1 MMKRLRRWLR
11 RKVAG
16 CGGGSLEIPEVR
28 CFWCRGTVGGRLTL
42 MSLDGQ
48 LEKLGALYEEK
59 SDGELLDLYEQRDGL
74 TEMAQQAL
82 AAVMRQRG
90 LGGQPVFG
98 TQELEP
104 AGHYAD
110 GDDTVGSGEVLAY
123 LFHDAFQA
131 REAIRVLTEAGI
143 EHRMVDW
150 HMVHPEMTVSQ
161 TGLDLGLVVAGADL
175 QRTVEDLKEQL
186 GLFPGPEGED
196 APEDGDSMAVLS
208 MYERG
213 EALVAARALGLAKM
227 SYLWRDGSE
236 HGSDLPDEETVAI
249 EVNSGDVE
257 RATQVVEDALA
268 RR

>member
-1 MMKRLRRWLR
+1 
-11 RKVAG
+11 
-16 CGGGSLEIPEVR
+16 
-28 CFWCRGTVGGRLTL
+28 

-48 LEKLGALYEEK
+48 IEKLSALYEEK

-74 TEMAQQAL
+74 TETARQAL
-82 AAVMRQRG
+82 LEVMRVRRLSGRG
-90 LGGQPVFG
+90 GGETYAPVQESSDDEVEDRLEG
-98 TQELEP
+98 T
-104 AGHYAD
+104 
-110 GDDTVGSGEVLAY
+110 EVLAY

-131 REAIRVLTEAGI
+131 REAIRTLAEAGI
-143 EHRMVDW
+143 GHRMLDW
-150 HMVHPEMTVSQ
+150 HVVHPEMTVSQ
-161 TGLDLGLVVAGADL
+161 NGLDLGLVVGRADL
-175 QRTVEDLKEQL
+175 QSTLGVLKEQL
-186 GLFPGPEGED
+186 GLFPGAEGED

-208 MYERG
+208 MYERA
-213 EALVAARALGLAKM
+213 EALVAAQALGEAKM

>member
-1 MMKRLRRWLR
+1 
-11 RKVAG
+11 
-16 CGGGSLEIPEVR
+16 
-28 CFWCRGTVGGRLTL
+28 

-48 LEKLGALYEEK
+48 MEKLSALYEDK
-59 SDGELLDLYEQRDGL
+59 SDGELLALLAQRDGL

-82 AAVMRQRG
+82 LGVMRQRKLDTHAPFG
-90 LGGQPVFG
+90 VQEPELGAEDAV
-98 TQELEP
+98 EAEALD
-104 AGHYAD
+104 A
-110 GDDTVGSGEVLAY
+110 GEVLAY

-131 REAIRVLTEAGI
+131 REAIRTLTEAGI
-143 EHRMVDW
+143 EHRMLDW
-150 HMVHPEMTVSQ
+150 HVVHPEMKPYPN
-161 TGLDLGLVVAGADL
+161 GLDLGLVVAQTDL
-175 QRTVEDLKEQL
+175 QSTLGVLKEQL
-186 GLFPGPEGED
+186 GLFPGAEGED

-213 EALVAARALGLAKM
+213 EALVAARALGEAKM

-249 EVNSGDVE
+249 EVNSADVE

>member
-1 MMKRLRRWLR
+1 
-11 RKVAG
+11 
-16 CGGGSLEIPEVR
+16 
-28 CFWCRGTVGGRLTL
+28 

-48 LEKLGALYEEK
+48 MEKLGALYEEK
-59 SDGELLDLYEQRDGL
+59 SDGELLDLFAQREGL

-82 AAVMRQRG
+82 LGVMRQRK
-90 LGGQPVFG
+90 LDTHAAFG
-98 TQELEP
+98 VQSPELSGSDAVEE
-104 AGHYAD
+104 
-110 GDDTVGSGEVLAY
+110 DTLEDGEVLAY

-131 REAIRVLTEAGI
+131 REAIRTLTEAGI

-150 HMVHPEMTVSQ
+150 HVVHPEMTVSQ
-161 TGLDLGLVVAGADL
+161 TGLDLGLVVGRADL
-175 QRTVEDLKEQL
+175 QSTLAVLKEQL
-186 GLFPGPEGED
+186 GLFPGPEGDD

-227 SYLWRDGSE
+227 SFLWRDGSE

-249 EVNSGDVE
+249 EVNSADVE